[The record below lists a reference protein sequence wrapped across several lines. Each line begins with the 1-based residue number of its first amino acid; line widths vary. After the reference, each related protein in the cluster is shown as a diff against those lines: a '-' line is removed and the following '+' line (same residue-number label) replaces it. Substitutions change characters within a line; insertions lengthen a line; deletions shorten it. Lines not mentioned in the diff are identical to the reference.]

1 LASESVAVFVPMD
14 GYHLTRAQLSAMPD
28 PETAHFRRGAAFTF
42 DAEAFVALVRRVR
55 EPLTSETRPI
65 LAPSFD
71 HAVKDPIDDDITIP
85 PSARIVVFE
94 GNYLSLNKDNWKSI
108 RDLVDE
114 SWFVE
119 VEEETARER
128 VAQRHFKAGITDS
141 VESGRERADKLDLIN
156 GREIVKHRG
165 RVDEVIVSREDKSW
179 TPEAQMA
186 HT

>member
-1 LASESVAVFVPMD
+1 MD

-42 DAEAFVALVRRVR
+42 DAESFVKLVRRVR
-55 EPLTSETRPI
+55 EPLTQDTQPI

-71 HAVKDPIDDDITIP
+71 HAVKDPVEDDITIP

-94 GNYLSLNKDNWKSI
+94 GNYLSLNKDSWKEI

-114 SWFVE
+114 SWFAE
-119 VEEETARER
+119 VDEEVAKER

-141 VESGRERADKLDLIN
+141 VEAGRERAEKLDLVN
-156 GREIVKHRG
+156 GREIVKDRG
-165 RVDEVIVSREDKSW
+165 KVDEIIVSREDSSW
-179 TPEAQMA
+179 TPKAQAAEM
-186 HT
+186 